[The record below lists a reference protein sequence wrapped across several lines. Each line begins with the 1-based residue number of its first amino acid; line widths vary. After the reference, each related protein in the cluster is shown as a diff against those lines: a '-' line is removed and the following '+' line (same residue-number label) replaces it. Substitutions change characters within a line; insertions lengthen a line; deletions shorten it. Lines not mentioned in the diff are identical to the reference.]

1 MANMTFEE
9 VDVEAVAE
17 LSVEEVEEREV
28 FEQEEKGEVE
38 GVLDF
43 FMGGGQSR
51 VDQSTKLSCKVNV
64 NMSGWSSKI
73 FKDPIWRTRSV
84 PACRR

>member
-51 VDQSTKLSCKVNV
+51 VDQSSLQNSINV
-64 NMSGWSSKI
+64 NLSGWPSKI
-73 FKDPIWRTRSV
+73 FKDPIW
-84 PACRR
+84 